1 MKFTISKTVFLDELQ
16 KIIGPT
22 TSKQALADLL
32 LISINNNK
40 IKMITTD
47 LDITLISSLDAKIVK
62 EGKVVVSMKRIF
74 SIFRE
79 LPDSE
84 VDVEIDKNNLLIS
97 CEQIEFKINII
108 NPEQFPKVEE
118 KKHTSL
124 IKLNPQDLEEMIRLT
139 AFCAG
144 SGEANY
150 VLGGVLFEF
159 YGGEFKMAATDGKR
173 LAFSC
178 KKLPANQTEIK
189 TKISF
194 ILPSRAV
201 SEVYKLIKE
210 RTDNIFLS
218 IEENRVG
225 FDLKETQFLARPVE
239 GEFPNYSQYIPSE
252 GKEKLTVDKKE
263 FLLALRRAA
272 LLTTSDYQGVKI
284 ELKKEN
290 MTVSKQTPQMG
301 EVKENIKVKY
311 NGAPLGIGINPN
323 FLIDVL
329 KNIDESEVTVEFFG
343 TDKPAVLRKQGYVY
357 LVLPMKI

>member
-1 MKFTISKTVFLDELQ
+1 MKFIISKTVFLDELQ
-16 KIIGPT
+16 KLVGPT

-32 LISINNNK
+32 LISTNNNK

-47 LDITLISSLDAKIVK
+47 LDITLISSKEAKIIK
-62 EGKVVVSMKRIF
+62 EGKSVVSMKRIL

-84 VDVEIDKNNLLIS
+84 IDVELDKNNLLIS
-97 CEQIEFKINII
+97 CEQIEFKINTV
-108 NPEQFPKVEE
+108 NPEQFPKIEE

-139 AFCAG
+139 SFCVG

-150 VLGGVLFEF
+150 VLGGVLFELF
-159 YGGEFKMAATDGKR
+159 GNEIKVVATDGKR
-173 LAFSC
+173 LAFSS
-178 KKLPANQTEIK
+178 KKLPASQTEIK

-201 SEVYKLIKE
+201 SEIYKLIKE
-210 RTDNIFLS
+210 RTDDVFLFV
-218 IEENRVG
+218 EENRVG
-225 FDLKETQFLARPVE
+225 FDFKDTQFIARPVE
-239 GEFPNYSQYIPSE
+239 GEFPNYSQYIPAE
-252 GKEKLTVDKKE
+252 GKDKLIVDKKE

-272 LLTTSDYQGVKI
+272 LLATSDYQGVKI

-290 MTVSKQTPQMG
+290 MVVSKQTPQMG
-301 EVKENIKVKY
+301 EVKESVKAKY
-311 NGAPLGIGINPN
+311 NGAALAVGINPN

-329 KNIDESEVTVEFFG
+329 KNVDESEVTIEFFG
-343 TDKPAVLRKQGYVY
+343 ADKPAVLRKQGYVY